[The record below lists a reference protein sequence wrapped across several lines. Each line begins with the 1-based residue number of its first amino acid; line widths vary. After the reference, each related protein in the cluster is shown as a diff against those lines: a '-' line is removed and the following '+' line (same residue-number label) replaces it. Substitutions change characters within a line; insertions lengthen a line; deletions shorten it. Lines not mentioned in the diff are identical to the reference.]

1 MPKCP
6 NCRAHMPRTTKE
18 WNFGRFTVKM
28 YKCTKCG
35 NQFREHFMG
44 STLRFVL
51 SAHNGGLG
59 KIKVSKETT
68 DRHKTY
74 RWHFSHRLFSVSP
87 TFSSIRRGRNPY
99 SCLLFL
105 AHWLVP
111 VVAACTQKNYKINR
125 AHNIMEE

>member
-6 NCRAHMPRTTKE
+6 NCKAHLQGPLKE
-18 WNFGRFTVKM
+18 WNYSQFRVKM

-59 KIKVSKETT
+59 KIKVGKETT
-68 DRHKTY
+68 DRSKSY
-74 RWHFSHRLFSVSP
+74 
-87 TFSSIRRGRNPY
+87 
-99 SCLLFL
+99 
-105 AHWLVP
+105 
-111 VVAACTQKNYKINR
+111 
-125 AHNIMEE
+125 

>member
-6 NCRAHMPRTTKE
+6 NCTAHTQGPNKE
-18 WNFGRFTVKM
+18 WKFGRFKVKM

-35 NQFREHFMG
+35 NQFREYFME

-68 DRHKTY
+68 DRSKTY
-74 RWHFSHRLFSVSP
+74 
-87 TFSSIRRGRNPY
+87 
-99 SCLLFL
+99 
-105 AHWLVP
+105 
-111 VVAACTQKNYKINR
+111 Q
-125 AHNIMEE
+125 